1 MPPERSPLGVPSEMA
16 RLATRLALIW
26 FVLATATLV
35 WPIYPRWFD
44 RIEPRV
50 GGLPFSLVWILIII
64 AANFAVVA
72 LLYRLRLVDDREH
85 DDEVPR

>member
-1 MPPERSPLGVPSEMA
+1 MPPERS

-35 WPIYPRWFD
+35 WPIFPRWFD

-50 GGLPFSLVWILIII
+50 AGLPFSLVWILIVIV
-64 AANFAVVA
+64 ANFCVVA

-85 DDEVPR
+85 EELGS